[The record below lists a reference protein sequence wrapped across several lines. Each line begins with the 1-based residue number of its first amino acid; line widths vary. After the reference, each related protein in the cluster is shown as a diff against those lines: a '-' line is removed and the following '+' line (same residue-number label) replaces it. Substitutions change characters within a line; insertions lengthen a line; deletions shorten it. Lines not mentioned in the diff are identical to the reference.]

1 MGVFKKA
8 GFQVYLVG
16 GAVRHLIEGKKAKN
30 WDFTTSADPV
40 EIQKL
45 FKDSF
50 YNNIY
55 GTVSVKVNDSI
66 FEVTPFRKESD
77 YKDRRHPSKI
87 VWAKTLKEDLK
98 RRDFTIGSIAF
109 DGEKII
115 DPYGGREDLKRKL
128 VRAVGDPDKRF
139 SEDALRLIRAVRL
152 ASQFGFLIE
161 KKTRASIKKNAHLIK
176 KISAERIRDELF
188 KILSSDNPSEGMLFL
203 RNTDLLKY
211 FLPELDVCFEVPQ
224 KSPERHHIFDVGT
237 HSVMSLKHCRSYDVI
252 TRFATLIHDVGKVET
267 YKKDKKTGLITFHS
281 HEVVG
286 TRLAKKIADRLKLS
300 KKEKDKL
307 VRLVRHHQ
315 FSVSEHQT
323 DSAIRRFIRQ
333 VGKEYLVDML
343 ALRTADRVGSGAK
356 PTSWRYELFK
366 KRLEQVQKEPFK
378 VTDLKVSG
386 DDVMKILNLKPGPKV
401 GKVLKKIFDQVVEGR
416 VKNERNVLLEK
427 LRSFKD
433 SP

>member
-1 MGVFKKA
+1 MDVFKKA
-8 GFQVYLVG
+8 GFQIYLVG

-55 GTVSVKVNDSI
+55 GTVSVKMNDSI
-66 FEVTPFRKESD
+66 FEVTPFRSESD

-115 DPYGGREDLKRKL
+115 DPHNGREDLKRKL

-152 ASQFGFLIE
+152 ASQLGFLIE

-203 RNTDLLKY
+203 RNTGLLKY
-211 FLPELDVCFEVPQ
+211 FLPELDACFEVPQ
-224 KSPERHHIFDVGT
+224 KSPRRHHIFDVGT

-252 TRFATLIHDVGKVET
+252 TRFATLIHDIGKAET

-281 HEVVG
+281 HEVTG

-333 VGKEYLVDML
+333 VGKECLVDML

-386 DDVMKILNLKPGPKV
+386 DDVMERLNLKPGPAV
-401 GKVLKKIFDQVVEGR
+401 GKVLKKIFDEVVEGR
-416 VKNERNVLLEK
+416 VKNERKELLKK
-427 LRSFKD
+427 LKKISN
-433 SP
+433 S